1 MTKSNIVWLL
11 FLFLY
16 AYFTFLLEKIGN
28 NGPFIDNRNATCRPF
43 YTYVSIIVSQFCR
56 KLCRKLSQ
64 IVANCRKLCRKLS
77 QIVANYVA
85 IVVNCF

>member
-1 MTKSNIVWLL
+1 MTKSNLVWLL

-64 IVANCRKLCRKLS
+64 IVAN
-77 QIVANYVA
+77 YVA
-85 IVVNCF
+85 IVANFVAIVANCF